1 MSRVALLPCPSYEPA
16 AVERALRR
24 GIQILGGM
32 RRFVRPGERI
42 LLKPNI
48 LTGAAPEKAVTT
60 HPVVLETL
68 GGLLREA
75 GERAGLIYEDFDRG
89 RPLAR
94 FPVARCLPG
103 YDGIISHQ
111 LTRLSGAVKN
121 L

>member
-48 LTGAAPEKAVTT
+48 LTGAAP
-60 HPVVLETL
+60 
-68 GGLLREA
+68 
-75 GERAGLIYEDFDRG
+75 
-89 RPLAR
+89 
-94 FPVARCLPG
+94 
-103 YDGIISHQ
+103 
-111 LTRLSGAVKN
+111 
-121 L
+121 